1 MNYKEEVISFC
12 YSVVAVVNLYAVEE
26 LEKKKYDL
34 LQQSSITTVAQ
45 KIVAKNQDGTHDTLP
60 SSALCTPQ
68 EVVQDTEER
77 KLEAFLQA
85 YRLAGT
91 SIIKFENGVLLIE
104 LLTSYGGVY
113 V

>member
-1 MNYKEEVISFC
+1 
-12 YSVVAVVNLYAVEE
+12 VEE

-34 LQQSSITTVAQ
+34 LQQLSITTVAQ
-45 KIVAKNQDGTHDTLP
+45 KIVTDNQDGTHDTP
-60 SSALCTPQ
+60 QQSSALCTPR

-104 LLTSYGGVY
+104 LLTSYEGV
-113 V
+113 